1 MMLQMLMRFLP
12 ADKRAMIQLALR
24 MVSNLDT
31 ATERRDVAEYGIAAF
46 KDGYISITE
55 WATLGR
61 KLGILTGAKRNGNDR

>member
-1 MMLQMLMRFLP
+1 MLQMLMRFLP

-55 WATLGR
+55 WSTLGR
-61 KLGILTGAKRNGNDR
+61 KLGILTGPKRNGNDR

>member
-1 MMLQMLMRFLP
+1 MLQMLMRFLP

>member
-1 MMLQMLMRFLP
+1 MLQMLMRFLP

-55 WATLGR
+55 WSTLGR